1 MRWRASSHCVSHNN
15 GLQAQPPAAGDC
27 STTGSGK
34 PAVDSPCGSW
44 RPGCRRPR
52 SPPSVTPVP
61 KPTPIKLADVE
72 AYWLSRNFS
81 FARPKDGSVGVAT
94 ILVANPRI
102 ENS

>member
-1 MRWRASSHCVSHNN
+1 M
-15 GLQAQPPAAGDC
+15 
-27 STTGSGK
+27 
-34 PAVDSPCGSW
+34 
-44 RPGCRRPR
+44 
-52 SPPSVTPVP
+52 P